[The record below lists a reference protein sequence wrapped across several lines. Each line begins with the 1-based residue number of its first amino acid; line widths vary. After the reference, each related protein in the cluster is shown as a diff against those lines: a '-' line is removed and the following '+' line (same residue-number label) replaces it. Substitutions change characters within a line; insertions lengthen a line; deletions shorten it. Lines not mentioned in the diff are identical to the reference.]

1 LRIDMLPDHKIM
13 PKKTV
18 LKLQQKEL
26 INKNFGQMLMKL

>member
-1 LRIDMLPDHKIM
+1 MLPDHKIM

-26 INKNFGQMLMKL
+26 KNKNFDQMLMKL

>member
-1 LRIDMLPDHKIM
+1 M

-26 INKNFGQMLMKL
+26 KNKNFDQMLMKL